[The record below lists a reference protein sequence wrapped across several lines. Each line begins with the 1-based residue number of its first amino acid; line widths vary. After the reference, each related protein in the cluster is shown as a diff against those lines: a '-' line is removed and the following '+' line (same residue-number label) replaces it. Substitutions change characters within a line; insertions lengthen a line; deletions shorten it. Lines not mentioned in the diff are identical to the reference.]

1 MNWLC
6 CEGRV
11 GNQECEL
18 EVEDVGKF
26 DLDEVVLHVYCYHCQ
41 RQGTWTLYA
50 DKEEATLEMGEVRI

>member
-1 MNWLC
+1 MSWC

-11 GNQECEL
+11 GNQGFEL
-18 EVEDVGKF
+18 GVEDVGHC
-26 DLDEVVLHVYCYHCQ
+26 DLDQAVLHVYCYHCQ